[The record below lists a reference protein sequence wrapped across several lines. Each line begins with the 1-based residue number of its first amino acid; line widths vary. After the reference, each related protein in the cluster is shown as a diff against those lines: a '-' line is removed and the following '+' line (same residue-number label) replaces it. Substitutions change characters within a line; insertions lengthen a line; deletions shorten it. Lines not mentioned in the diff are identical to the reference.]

1 MNVIDIVILCILGIS
16 TIYGLYY
23 GFVHTIGSFAAVVLS
38 ILLSFY
44 TGPAISDALMGNASL
59 SESLAS
65 VTDAFV
71 RVGDWDLANT
81 PVAELKDT
89 VTDTIMQSVQL
100 PDSLAEILRSN
111 LENQSFASENIYT
124 VNEYVSQ
131 TIVNAGIR
139 VLGFI
144 ISFVLIYIVLSIILN
159 LIRHIFSLPVLRQLD
174 TLFGGVFGLARGAA
188 IVMVLALLVPLIDTV
203 IPEDALTPVIESS
216 KMFPWFKNIGMF
228 LKVATGF

>member
-1 MNVIDIVILCILGIS
+1 MNVIDIVIFAVLGIS

-23 GFVHTIGSFAAVVLS
+23 GFVHTIGSFVAILLS
-38 ILLSFY
+38 ILLSFSV
-44 TGPAISDALMGNASL
+44 GPAISDALMGNASI

-89 VTDTIMQSVQL
+89 VTDTIMHSVQL
-100 PDSLAEILRSN
+100 PDSLSEILRSN
-111 LENQSFASENIYT
+111 LENQSFASQNIYT

-131 TIVNAGIR
+131 TIVNAGIH

-144 ISFVLIYIVLSIILN
+144 ISFILIYIIFSIILN
-159 LIRHIFSLPVLRQLD
+159 LIRHVFTFPVLRQLD

-203 IPEDALTPVIESS
+203 IPENAMASVIAGS
-216 KMFPWFKNIGMF
+216 KMFPWFENLRIF
-228 LKVATGF
+228 LKVAAGF